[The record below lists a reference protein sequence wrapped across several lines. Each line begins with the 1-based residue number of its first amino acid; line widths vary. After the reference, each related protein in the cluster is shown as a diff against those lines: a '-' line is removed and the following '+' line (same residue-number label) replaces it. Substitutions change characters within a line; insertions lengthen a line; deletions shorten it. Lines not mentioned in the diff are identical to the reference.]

1 VALMA
6 RAQVLKDGLELKQKQ
21 LQLQYDQ
28 EQLNLR
34 AKISEV
40 KAEERVYQMFEER
53 DGLSDRKSVEK
64 SPLNPNAA
72 DWQMCMSGNL
82 KNAVSDAET
91 QGASVEVNKKMTGE
105 QVKCANVEGN
115 GQDSP
120 AQGKEQYVGPNST
133 ACDEP
138 RLLQMINIMQ
148 LPKAELMTFSV
159 LRVLYIVYKA

>member
-1 VALMA
+1 LKAAARKAALMA
-6 RAQVLKDGLELKQKQ
+6 HAQVLKDGLELKQKQ

-64 SPLNPNAA
+64 SPLNPNTA
-72 DWQMCMSGNL
+72 DWPTCMSGNL

-91 QGASVEVNKKMTGE
+91 QGASV
-105 QVKCANVEGN
+105 
-115 GQDSP
+115 
-120 AQGKEQYVGPNST
+120 
-133 ACDEP
+133 
-138 RLLQMINIMQ
+138 
-148 LPKAELMTFSV
+148 
-159 LRVLYIVYKA
+159 